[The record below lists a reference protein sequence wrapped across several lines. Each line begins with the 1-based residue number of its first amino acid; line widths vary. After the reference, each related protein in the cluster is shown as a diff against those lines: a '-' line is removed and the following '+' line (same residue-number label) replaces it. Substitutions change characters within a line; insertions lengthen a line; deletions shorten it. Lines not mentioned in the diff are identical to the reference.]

1 MPAAADHCELTCWLC
16 WLMQV
21 LLTVTFVVCVPGVGI
36 LGILRKMF
44 YSGRIVIQAATS
56 TTEIRRAEAYS
67 LFQKL
72 DVDSDGVLT
81 LAELKQGIGKL
92 RSETGLEMKAK
103 QFLQVCPTDFLHDA
117 EWQASKVSKRDTR
130 LRTASRRRP
139 APTSSSSSLRKSSLT
154 TWGTRW
160 RSAAPRRRARTAPLT
175 ASSSGGTTRPT
186 GSDRNSIYLVST

>member
-1 MPAAADHCELTCWLC
+1 
-16 WLMQV
+16 MQV

-81 LAELKQGIGKL
+81 LAELKHGIGKL

-103 QFLQVCPTDFLHDA
+103 QFLQVCPTDVLNDA
-117 EWQASKVSKRDTR
+117 EWQASKLSKRDTR

-139 APTSSSSSLRKSSLT
+139 APASSSSSPRKSSLN

-175 ASSSGGTTRPT
+175 ASCSGGTTRPA
-186 GSDRNSIYLVST
+186 